1 MHDHAE
7 RDHATRD
14 HLDPSDPPPEFADAL
29 FDVMWALTVALP
41 AMIVLS

>member
-1 MHDHAE
+1 MHDRAE
-7 RDHATRD
+7 RDHASRD
-14 HLDPSDPPPEFADAL
+14 HLDPSAPPPEFAAAL